1 MKTIDIRTTQNVTIT
16 YELAG
21 VQERILAFI
30 LDIVIKGLFTGLL
43 AFVVA
48 MMSSANEN
56 VMMAFMFLIV
66 LPVNTFYTLAF
77 EVLMNGQ
84 TPGKRMMK
92 IKVIRMNGKQPVF
105 YDHMIRWTFRILDV
119 FLSGGVLATMLIV
132 STDNA
137 QRLGD
142 MTSNSTV
149 VKINSRSVISLADIL
164 KIDTIQNY
172 EPRFPGIR
180 KFSESDILLIK
191 ETIERYQKYKN
202 DAHKE
207 AVIQLCNNISK
218 KLDVGEHGM
227 DKITFLKTLIKDYIV
242 LTR

>member
-48 MMSSANEN
+48 MMSNANEN